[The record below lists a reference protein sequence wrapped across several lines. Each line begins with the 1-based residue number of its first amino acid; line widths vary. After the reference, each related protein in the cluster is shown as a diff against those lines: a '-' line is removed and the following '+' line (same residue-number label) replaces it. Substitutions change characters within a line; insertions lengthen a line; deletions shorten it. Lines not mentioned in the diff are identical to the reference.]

1 MLNYSIRLPP
11 DYPIGF
17 LVSQRNV
24 AVVVLEVKSKPCY
37 YRSLD
42 LHVVSLLN
50 AVVLHLYVVYFLDS
64 EDSNKPKEEKS
75 SKSLALGLSF
85 LAVAVIAIFATIIV
99 VKWEKHERKVR
110 PDYLESLRSSARGK
124 K

>member
-1 MLNYSIRLPP
+1 MLNYSNRLPSN
-11 DYPIGF
+11 YPIRF
-17 LVSQRNV
+17 LVSQGNV
-24 AVVVLEVKSKPCY
+24 AVVALEVKSKPGC

-42 LHVVSLLN
+42 LHVV
-50 AVVLHLYVVYFLDS
+50 LHLYFVYFLDS
-64 EDSNKPKEEKS
+64 EDSNKPKEGKS

-110 PDYLESLRSSARGK
+110 PDYLKSLRSSSRGK